1 MSAIWVV
8 LKALLQHSCYLGCL
22 SSLCIFVFFLPN
34 QTTTVKDIIFVRLA
48 PITTGHIF
56 LFLLVFAYFKKLDYL
71 KSSCLELSSSSHL
84 SYSFDYN
91 SIPTNRAF
99 VPERLTKK
107 DLCQLLEKLRFL
119 ISVSLKEKF
128 CKGEDF
134 LQSGSRDFII
144 RNNFSIFNE

>member
-1 MSAIWVV
+1 MSAIWVG

-91 SIPTNRAF
+91 SIRTNRAF
-99 VPERLTKK
+99 VPESLTKK
-107 DLCQLLEKLRFL
+107 DVNYWKSCGFWFRKVLKKNFVREK
-119 ISVSLKEKF
+119 IF
-128 CKGEDF
+128 CKVEAVT
-134 LQSGSRDFII
+134 L
-144 RNNFSIFNE
+144 